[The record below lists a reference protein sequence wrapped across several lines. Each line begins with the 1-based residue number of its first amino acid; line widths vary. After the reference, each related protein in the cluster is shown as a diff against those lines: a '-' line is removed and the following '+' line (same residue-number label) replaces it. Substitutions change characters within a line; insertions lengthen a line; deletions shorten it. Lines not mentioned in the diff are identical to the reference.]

1 MGPGTVYSEESTF
14 EGGVVSCTS
23 LHVTHF
29 SDGRTAVGSRSSGFV
44 FEQVVKL
51 LIDSQNLGI
60 FSAISRS
67 RYMQERLEFFYH
79 DPLRNRRI
87 RIRKRKGNH

>member
-23 LHVTHF
+23 LPTSPIFQPDRQGWGV
-29 SDGRTAVGSRSSGFV
+29 DRALFV
-44 FEQVVKL
+44 EQVVTL
-51 LIDSQNLGI
+51 LINSQNLGI
-60 FSAISRS
+60 FSAISRF
-67 RYMQERLEFFYH
+67 RYMQERLEFLYH

-87 RIRKRKGNH
+87 RKRKGNH